1 MKDDPPKKTG
11 KKPKQDLSNIT
22 PPDKTDYR
30 KSFDQQL
37 LADVLLKKIP
47 VADLIMADHA
57 LGHYKPSSRFGSRY
71 PVLVDDKGFI
81 NHIMGVDSAHVMG
94 FAASDSPNPFNPPMD
109 PRLAFDM
116 GVLSNLKNTPTP
128 ERSFLQ
134 RPTKKTV
141 VDSMIRDDPIQE
153 SKHTINA
160 PASRPGWFVRDG
172 DELRQMTRE
181 EAEQIYEEQ
190 RTEPNSKKKKSQPK
204 ADLRPKIG
212 FATPFW
218 DARSQLWNLPYIYD
232 KGKPSDSPEAVFNDA
247 MFQTDEGATPD
258 DELSF
263 FIDPR
268 QTQFGANKGLGAV
281 KDIASVS
288 PKEFKSIIG
297 DAKSKT
303 GFVRIGDS
311 AFELDRLQR
320 LSSGIKN
327 ISHMAD
333 EDVVLS
339 TANDVPVFISGRGV
353 KRYDEEPTFWE
364 AMLAPRI
371 VDREESP
378 DDDSAWWNMDDIFG

>member
-1 MKDDPPKKTG
+1 VKDKPPKKTG
-11 KKPKQDLSNIT
+11 ERPKQDLSNIT

-30 KSFDQQL
+30 KSSDQQL

-57 LGHYKPSSRFGSRY
+57 LGNYKPSNRFGSRY

-81 NHIMGVDSAHVMG
+81 NHIMGVDSSHVMG
-94 FAASDSPNPFNPPMD
+94 FAASDSPEPFNPPMD

-141 VDSMIRDDPIQE
+141 VDSMIRDDPIE
-153 SKHTINA
+153 GT
-160 PASRPGWFVRDG
+160 GFFVRDG

-181 EAEQIYEEQ
+181 EAEKIYDEQ
-190 RTEPNSKKKKSQPK
+190 RTEPNSKKKKPQPK
-204 ADLRPKIG
+204 ADLRSKIE

-218 DARSQLWNLPYIYD
+218 DARSQLWNLPYIHQQ
-232 KGKPSDSPEAVFNDA
+232 GKPSDFPRAVFNDA
-247 MFQTDEGATPD
+247 MFQTSEGAIPD

-263 FIDPR
+263 FMDPR
-268 QTQFGANKGLGAV
+268 QTQFGSSKLQAV
-281 KDIASVS
+281 KDVASVT

-297 DAKSKT
+297 DAKSKA

-327 ISHMAD
+327 VSHMAD
-333 EDVVLS
+333 EDVVVS
-339 TANDVPVFISGRGV
+339 AANDVPVFISGRGV

-364 AMLAPRI
+364 AMIAPRI
-371 VDREESP
+371 VDRGESP